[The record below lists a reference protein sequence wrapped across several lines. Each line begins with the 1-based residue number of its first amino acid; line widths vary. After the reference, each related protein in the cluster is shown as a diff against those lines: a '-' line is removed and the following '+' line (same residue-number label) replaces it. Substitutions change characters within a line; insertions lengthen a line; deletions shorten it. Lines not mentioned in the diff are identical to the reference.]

1 MRRLPPH
8 AWPAPG
14 QAPLAGTPPPA
25 GGGFTLIE
33 LLVTM
38 MVAAIMAAA
47 ILGIYS
53 SALHTFA
60 AQQVR
65 IQNQDDARLAINQM
79 SRYLRMAASS
89 EANLTTRSDA
99 IAYAQ
104 AQDIVFYADLDGDG
118 DTDKARYYL
127 SGLALRMQTA
137 APDMSQAPPVY
148 PAYQTDAVIIEGV
161 RNGAAPLFRYST
173 YDEGAGSLVPLASTS
188 TFDDREKILAVD
200 ISLVVNEIPELTASS
215 IELDTRVQI
224 RQRYDGGLE

>member
-8 AWPAPG
+8 VGWTPG
-14 QAPLAGTPPPA
+14 QAQFAGTQPPA
-25 GGGFTLIE
+25 GGGGGFTLIE

-89 EANLTTRSDA
+89 ASNQTTRSDA

-104 AQDIVFYADLDGDG
+104 AQDVVFYADLDGDG
-118 DTDKARYYL
+118 DTDKAR
-127 SGLALRMQTA
+127 
-137 APDMSQAPPVY
+137 
-148 PAYQTDAVIIEGV
+148 
-161 RNGAAPLFRYST
+161 
-173 YDEGAGSLVPLASTS
+173 
-188 TFDDREKILAVD
+188 
-200 ISLVVNEIPELTASS
+200 
-215 IELDTRVQI
+215 
-224 RQRYDGGLE
+224 